1 MAAAAGAAAPDRA
14 LGVPETLRQVSQARR
29 TARLAREVNRLAA
42 DACGQRQ
49 VAHVS
54 LASLLLPPREFVVR

>member
-1 MAAAAGAAAPDRA
+1 
-14 LGVPETLRQVSQARR
+14 
-29 TARLAREVNRLAA
+29 LAREDNRLAA

-54 LASLLLPPREFVVR
+54 LASLVLPPREFVVT